1 MDVVMSFAL
10 KRTVGKGRR
19 RGEREILFGS
29 EEKEQPRKDR
39 FKKKKKKKERERE
52 QEKCRCTLNVCL
64 EQKKSRWW
72 WCR

>member
-39 FKKKKKKKERERE
+39 FKKKKKKRRERE
-52 QEKCRCTLNVCL
+52 
-64 EQKKSRWW
+64 SR
-72 WCR
+72 RSVDAR